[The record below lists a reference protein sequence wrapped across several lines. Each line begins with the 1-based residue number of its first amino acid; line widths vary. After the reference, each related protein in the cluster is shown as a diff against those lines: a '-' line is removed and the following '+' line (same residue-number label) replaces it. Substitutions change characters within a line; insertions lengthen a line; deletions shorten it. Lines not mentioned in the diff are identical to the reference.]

1 MQAISKW
8 YGNVVAVND
17 MSFEIYPGVTGI
29 LGPNGA
35 GKTTLLSM
43 MCGLLRPSRGD
54 VRVLGEE
61 VVGNVGLYRRVGI
74 MLEHDALYPFM
85 TGRGFVELAAKLQGV
100 TDPEAVD
107 WAISTVNLQ
116 DAQGRPT
123 GTYSRGMRQRIRLAA
138 TIVHDPEVLV
148 LDEPLN
154 GTDPRQRVEFA
165 EFVERLRTAGRT
177 VLISSHILEEV
188 EALADRILLVV
199 SGKLAASG
207 NHRDIREKL
216 DERPF
221 QVRIMASNQREMA
234 AALVR
239 LESVESVRLEDGAIE
254 VTTRNLADLQRNVP
268 RLARDTREPAV
279 PHRAAG
285 RLAGERLLLRG
296 AAVIGAL
303 FLLALRQAASPRRL
317 LLLGAIS
324 LFPVGLAYLLVRL
337 GDADQG
343 DLVGGVVEGLVISL
357 VLPLVT
363 MVLATG
369 AFGNEVEDR
378 TLSLLTTKP
387 VPRWSLVLSKLMA
400 TIVVA
405 GPIMVVVAIVVT
417 AMPPDREG
425 GVMLAAAVGAAVG
438 VAVYASVFTWAGLV
452 TTKALAFGLVYVLL
466 WEALITGFLSGT
478 RYLSIRGYTIGVIHG
493 MEGSPFSGDL
503 AIGYTTAVAG
513 AVVVT
518 VAFFALAVRR
528 LSRMDVL

>member
-1 MQAISKW
+1 
-8 YGNVVAVND
+8 
-17 MSFEIYPGVTGI
+17 
-29 LGPNGA
+29 
-35 GKTTLLSM
+35 
-43 MCGLLRPSRGD
+43 
-54 VRVLGEE
+54 
-61 VVGNVGLYRRVGI
+61 
-74 MLEHDALYPFM
+74 
-85 TGRGFVELAAKLQGV
+85 
-100 TDPEAVD
+100 
-107 WAISTVNLQ
+107 
-116 DAQGRPT
+116 
-123 GTYSRGMRQRIRLAA
+123 MRQRIRLAA

-221 QVRIMASNQREMA
+221 QVRIMASKQREMA

-239 LESVESVRLEDGAIE
+239 LESVESVRAGGRRHRGDDAQPGGPAAECAAVGA
-254 VTTRNLADLQRNVP
+254 RHW
-268 RLARDTREPAV
+268 EPAV

-285 RLAGERLLLRG
+285 RLAGERLLLCG

-317 LLLGAIS
+317 PDAGRNL
-324 LFPVGLAYLLVRL
+324 PVSCGLASSLVRL

-363 MVLATG
+363 MVLANG
-369 AFGNEVEDR
+369 GLR
-378 TLSLLTTKP
+378 QRGGGPTLSLLTTKP

-417 AMPPDREG
+417 AMPPDPRG
-425 GVMLAAAVGAAVG
+425 GRHPGVGSGRGGWGGGLRLRLHVG
-438 VAVYASVFTWAGLV
+438 GLV
-452 TTKALAFGLVYVLL
+452 TTKG
-466 WEALITGFLSGT
+466 WPWGWCTCCCG
-478 RYLSIRGYTIGVIHG
+478 
-493 MEGSPFSGDL
+493 
-503 AIGYTTAVAG
+503 
-513 AVVVT
+513 
-518 VAFFALAVRR
+518 RR
-528 LSRMDVL
+528 